1 MHDVPRETVETDRV
15 TACVLV
21 DRSVSQVWVMIAGA
35 RLAYE
40 VTGHLRPGGL
50 VDDEAAL
57 RRRRPPA
64 VYPSVPVR
72 DLLASGA
79 TTIHPSTTQ
88 QRLPRALRA
97 YLTPSKE
104 QP

>member
-1 MHDVPRETVETDRV
+1 M
-15 TACVLV
+15 TACVLT
-21 DRSVSQVWVMIAGA
+21 DRSLSHVWVMLAGA
-35 RLAYE
+35 RLAYD

-50 VDDEAAL
+50 AADEAAL

-64 VYPSVPVR
+64 HYQTVPVR
-72 DLLASGA
+72 DLIASGA
-79 TTIHPSTTQ
+79 TTIHPPTSST
-88 QRLPRALRA
+88 QRLPRALRT